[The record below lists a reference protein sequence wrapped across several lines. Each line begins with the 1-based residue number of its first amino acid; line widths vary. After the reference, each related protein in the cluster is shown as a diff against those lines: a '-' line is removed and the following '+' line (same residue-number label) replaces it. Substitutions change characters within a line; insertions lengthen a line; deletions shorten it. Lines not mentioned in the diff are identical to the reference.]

1 MNYNY
6 LFSKNDATCFDILTM
21 LNTRSDMRISKHE
34 LNEQFDLTNYQLHK
48 FFNSINADLMQVSG
62 NEPAYLDESDNLH
75 WQAFQVDTLLI
86 QRVALL
92 YLNRSPLYV
101 ALEYNFFYD
110 NLYTQKEYVSANY
123 MSTSVFYRASEN
135 LEKTLNA
142 HHFYTASTLFADD
155 EFTTRLHLFQ
165 LYYTVYNTVEVPFA
179 DLTNLVDR
187 LIEVI
192 STILPKQLKPTQ
204 LTKLSIFLRVWL
216 LRMNNHHILENV
228 IFDSLNP
235 DQSGKELYSLIDD
248 ILVKG
253 IKFNEAEFNYLYAFL
268 LTQGFLG
275 ESLQSG
281 AATSL
286 PTVVQLSNQFIHNIL
301 HQNILVQTSL
311 INSDALWQRILNI
324 HLQFMTFFIEP
335 TTFINPNQINFFSEL
350 YPAFD
355 ISIHQTI
362 DELKQRRDL
371 KIDQHMSVNLYFSYM
386 FALINSI
393 PPELMKDQVH
403 ICVDFSQG
411 TLYTDYVIA
420 SLQSFSH
427 ANIILDVLVT
437 NKTDIYISDFH
448 SPQVHKQ
455 QVVWQDPP
463 TSLDWTKLAD
473 IILSVKKRKLS
484 GVIPKESDGSETN

>member
-1 MNYNY
+1 M
-6 LFSKNDATCFDILTM
+6 
-21 LNTRSDMRISKHE
+21 
-34 LNEQFDLTNYQLHK
+34 
-48 FFNSINADLMQVSG
+48 
-62 NEPAYLDESDNLH
+62 
-75 WQAFQVDTLLI
+75 
-86 QRVALL
+86 
-92 YLNRSPLYV
+92 
-101 ALEYNFFYD
+101 
-110 NLYTQKEYVSANY
+110 
-123 MSTSVFYRASEN
+123 
-135 LEKTLNA
+135 
-142 HHFYTASTLFADD
+142 FADD